1 MKSYWRWLFL
11 LILFVSAC
19 AQGTAEIRPPDIRY
33 GEDVCAECNMII
45 SDPRFAAAYARGRNP
60 RAAVRARG
68 DIQSR
73 VRAREA
79 MQNNAQLQQLAFD
92 DIGDMLLYATKHPE
106 QKIVGSYVHDY
117 QTEEWLDAADAHFV
131 ISSAIA
137 TPMGHGIAAF
147 ATEENAQAFALET
160 RGEMLTWDALQA
172 RGQNASLHLH
182 KHSDSHPSN
191 VQHSAHGTH

>member
-45 SDPRFAAAYARGRNP
+45 SDPRFAAAYAIEISAGRY
-60 RAAVRARG
+60 
-68 DIQSR
+68 
-73 VRAREA
+73 
-79 MQNNAQLQQLAFD
+79 QQLAFD